1 MNEKIPISTYQSESA
16 EQSKE
21 NLKKILSLKDIG
33 NFVKFKKKAS
43 VKTEIN

>member
-21 NLKKILSLKDIG
+21 NLNKILSLKDIG
-33 NFVKFKKKAS
+33 NFVKFNKKES
-43 VKTEIN
+43 VQTEIN